1 MFPPRRLLLS
11 SLLLLATACEKLA
24 CSSSPSASEP
34 SAPRQSMGFI
44 EGRVRL
50 VGPLPALAPLHTS
63 PSVVAHCGETVPD
76 TSLSVGKEG
85 ELAHVVVS
93 LAEGAL
99 LPGEPDAPAP
109 PAVLE
114 QRRCLFS
121 PPVLAARIGSLLE
134 VRNADALLHNAHVLA
149 GSPQPVINVALPI
162 EGSRVR
168 QTLPEAPGVLQVRC
182 DLHPWMLAVIRT
194 FEHPWFT
201 TTDAEGRFRLQVPEG
216 THSVLLWHPRL
227 PGARRSVFV
236 HAGETVRL
244 DYSWPVEALRPPPHM
259 HPSAP

>member
-1 MFPPRRLLLS
+1 M
-11 SLLLLATACEKLA
+11 ACEESA
-24 CSSSPSASEP
+24 CSSSTHDSRLAV
-34 SAPRQSMGFI
+34 PRQAMGFI
-44 EGRVRL
+44 EGRVFL
-50 VGPLPALAPLHTS
+50 VGSLPVLAPLHTS
-63 PSVVAHCGETVPD
+63 PSVFSHCGERVPD
-76 TSLSVGKEG
+76 TSLSLGAGG

-99 LPGEPDAPAP
+99 LPGGPDAPAP

-114 QRRCLFS
+114 QRQCLFS
-121 PPVLAARIGSLLE
+121 PPVLAARTGSLLE

-149 GSPQPVINVALPI
+149 GSPQPVINVALPM

-168 QTLPEAPGVLQVRC
+168 QALPEAPSVLQVRC
-182 DLHPWMLAVIRT
+182 DLHPWTLGVIRT

-236 HAGETVRL
+236 RAGETVRL
-244 DYSWPVEALRPPPHM
+244 EHSWPVEELRPPPLRGGD
-259 HPSAP
+259 